1 MISCLCITRGDRPGL
16 LSEAVADFVRQ
27 TFSDREL
34 VILHDG
40 DEAVHAG
47 VRAIAAAH
55 AGASIRIERTPP
67 GQKLGGLRN
76 IAIARAR
83 GEWICQWDDD
93 DRHHPERLRLQWEH
107 AQSERAAVNYLVDQ
121 LHWFRPD
128 DLLLWDDWSGEPY
141 PMNVIQGTI
150 LARRDVM
157 APYPDIGPGE
167 DTLQT
172 HALLRAEASKAFR
185 VSRLS
190 GVGWCYIYRF
200 HGKNAWDAAHHRAIS
215 AVKHMAQAR
224 LLPRLTLLRDRLKE
238 YRPELPAMRTL
249 LGAETEYLI
258 LGARA
263 CQTDREERDAQ
274 AAFFLR
280 RTAPTALTP
289 SAPTPDWSADDG
301 SGKDVQIA

>member
-1 MISCLCITRGDRPGL
+1 MISCLCVTRGDRPGF
-16 LSEAVADFVRQ
+16 LSEAVADFVHQ
-27 TFSDREL
+27 TFPDREL

-40 DEAVHAG
+40 DDAVDAR
-47 VRAIAAAH
+47 VRAIVSPH
-55 AGASIRIERTPP
+55 VDASIRVERTAA
-67 GQKLGGLRN
+67 GLKLGALRN

-93 DRHHPERLRLQWEH
+93 DRHHPARLRLQFER

-121 LHWFRPD
+121 LHWFEPENI
-128 DLLLWDDWSGEPY
+128 LFWDDWNAEPY
-141 PMNVIQGTI
+141 PLNIIQGTI
-150 LARRDVM
+150 LARRCVLP
-157 APYPDIGPGE
+157 PYPDTGPGE

-172 HALLRAEASKAFR
+172 HALFRAEASKAFR
-185 VSRLS
+185 VSRLRDM
-190 GVGWCYIYRF
+190 GWCYIYRF
-200 HGKNAWDAAHHRAIS
+200 HGANAWDAEHHRAIS
-215 AVKHMAQAR
+215 ALKHLSPAR
-224 LLPRLTLLRDRLKE
+224 LLPRLALLRDRLKE

-249 LGAETEYLI
+249 LGAETEYVVLS
-258 LGARA
+258 AQD

-289 SAPTPDWSADDG
+289 SAPTPDWSSDDG

>member
-16 LSEAVADFVRQ
+16 LSEAVEDFARQ
-27 TFSDREL
+27 TFPDREL

-40 DEAVHAG
+40 DEAVHARVG
-47 VRAIAAAH
+47 AIVAAH
-55 AGASIRIERTPP
+55 AGASIRIEQTPP

-76 IAIARAR
+76 TAVARSR

-107 AQSERAAVNYLVDQ
+107 AQSEGAAVNYLVDQ

-128 DLLLWDDWSGEPY
+128 DLLFWDDWSSEPY

-157 APYPDIGPGE
+157 ALYPDIARGE

-172 HALLRAEASKAFR
+172 HALLQAEASKAFR

-190 GVGWCYIYRF
+190 GSGWCYIYRY
-200 HGKNAWDAAHHRAIS
+200 HGGNAWDAAHHRAIS
-215 AVKHMAQAR
+215 VVKHMTPAR
-224 LLPRLTLLRDRLKE
+224 LLPRLALLRDRLKE

-249 LGAETEYLI
+249 LGAEIEYVI
-258 LGARA
+258 PDAEDG
-263 CQTDREERDAQ
+263 QTDPGKRNCQ

-280 RTAPTALTP
+280 RTAPT
-289 SAPTPDWSADDG
+289 PDWTSDDG